1 MEPPIF
7 GPELG
12 RVAQR
17 VVRDYEAFVTAG
29 PPAAGPEDPK
39 AFASWHAAAKTALA
53 HLEQLLKLLRTAASP
68 DAAEGEAER
77 LLSRARSEIEEA
89 QDDDEDAG

>member
-1 MEPPIF
+1 MEQPLF

-17 VVRDYEAFVTAG
+17 VVRDYEAFVAAG
-29 PPAAGPEDPK
+29 PPTAGPEDAK

-68 DAAEGEAER
+68 DPVVDEAER
-77 LLSRARSEIEEA
+77 LLSQARSEIEEA
-89 QDDDEDAG
+89 GDDDEDAA